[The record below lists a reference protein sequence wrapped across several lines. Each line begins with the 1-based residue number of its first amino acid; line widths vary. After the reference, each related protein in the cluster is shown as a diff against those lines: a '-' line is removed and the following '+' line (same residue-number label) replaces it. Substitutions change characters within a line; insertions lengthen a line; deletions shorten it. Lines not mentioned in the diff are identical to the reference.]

1 MSVISHLAVYLESI
15 LFLNSTRFYFWLN
28 SEDRIVRTAKIE
40 KVREDHETARV
51 HRLCLSEQNDETN
64 VEQVRR
70 ITLVPRKAGQ
80 LKILRFLENKIVKKG
95 RIKDFTIFGKQNRQ
109 KRAHAPFFLA
119 LIFRYKTDIFQSK
132 KKLHIDLKK
141 KK

>member
-1 MSVISHLAVYLESI
+1 M
-15 LFLNSTRFYFWLN
+15 
-28 SEDRIVRTAKIE
+28 
-40 KVREDHETARV
+40 REDHETARV

-80 LKILRFLENKIVKKG
+80 LKILRFLENKIVKRG
-95 RIKDFTIFGKQNRQ
+95 RMR
-109 KRAHAPFFLA
+109 PFFLA
-119 LIFRYKTDIFQSK
+119 LILRYKTDIFQNK
-132 KKLHIDLKK
+132 KKVHIDLKK